1 MIPVKVTRVEGG
13 LKKECQLIRKHP
25 IGLLI
30 AENTHHRGKYHC
42 KAGLDSVVS
51 AHTNNNIFLFA
62 ETNTVKPESSHTVIL
77 PPLVSVLCSE

>member
-25 IGLLI
+25 IGILR

-42 KAGLDSVVS
+42 TAGLDSVVS
-51 AHTNNNIFLFA
+51 AHTNNNIFF
-62 ETNTVKPESSHTVIL
+62 V
-77 PPLVSVLCSE
+77 C